1 MAFPKEK
8 DERTAAPKTKTDLD
22 PSGQSLRER
31 AVAIDPPPEG
41 AIGIEELLGR
51 FERFAEAQAL
61 TAPPEKGPVGVRELL
76 ARLGNLADAGYF
88 STTRDEEQEDK

>member
-8 DERTAAPKTKTDLD
+8 TEDLQSQASD
-22 PSGQSLRER
+22 DFEAGSLRQR

-41 AIGIEELLGR
+41 AIGIQELLSR
-51 FERFAEAQAL
+51 FEQFAESNDL
-61 TAPPEKGPVGVRELL
+61 TDPPADGQVGVKELL

-88 STTRDEEQEDK
+88 SPADPKDRDK